1 MTKSFDRALVALD
14 LSKMDTPM
22 LRYLAGLVPV
32 LGIKRLYFLH
42 VMPDFSSPTKL
53 DVEFHKLFNPEYPVD
68 ERVRDK
74 LQLDIQEALGDLP
87 GLEWSVEVREGKPY
101 QKLIH
106 WIEVKEVDLLIVGKK
121 QQSEG
126 SGITA
131 KRVAR
136 HTDCHVLFVPPDAAP
151 RFEHLIVPIDFSE
164 NAYRALQVGLD
175 LKHRQDNAELGALY
189 IVEMPL
195 EDYYVRG
202 ALQTGYRGVLMESA
216 QTAYNHFIQEHRLN
230 DAEISPIFVQN
241 DYGNISSHLAEY
253 LEEHPT
259 DLVIQGA
266 QGHSAFENFLYGSVT
281 EKLLDKLR
289 TRPIL
294 IIR

>member
-1 MTKSFDRALVALD
+1 MNARFERALVALD
-14 LSKMDTPM
+14 LSRMDASM

-32 LGIKRLYFLH
+32 LGIRRLYFLH
-42 VMPDFSSPTKL
+42 IMPDFSSPKKL

-74 LQLDIQEALGDLP
+74 LNLDIQEALGDLP
-87 GLEWSVEVREGKPY
+87 DLEWSVEVREGKPY

-136 HTDCHVLFVPPDAAP
+136 HSQCHVLFVPPDAPA
-151 RFEHLIVPIDFSE
+151 RFKHLIVPIDFSE
-164 NAYRALQVGLD
+164 NAHRALQVGLE
-175 LKHRQDNAELGALY
+175 LKRKQDDAELGALY

-195 EDYYVRG
+195 EDFYVRG
-202 ALQTGYRGVLMESA
+202 ALQTGYRGILMESA
-216 QTAYNHFIQEHRLN
+216 QTAYNRFVDEHDLPS
-230 DAEISPIFVQN
+230 DEISPIFVQN